1 MREFF
6 NTISKIIAGIFGSNI
21 PTEGEWNNIPEEPLT
36 PREQLMQRASRVLL
50 VGALLN
56 FLAGIIVILLA
67 ISAGTN
73 DSALFTSARNILL
86 SNYRISDD
94 TAILLVGAGL
104 LGNMA
109 ILLVLAVVI
118 IAQEFWTVI
127 VAIGL
132 TIINIVALV
141 AFGFIPAILSIV
153 PLGIVGV
160 MTLGDIRAFRSNPV
174 TLKELRGRMRGVRGF
189 AIITIFLS
197 LMSFFTILLYLLQVP
212 QGGVVVTGEL
222 GRLLFIGILFIELM
236 LIIFIV
242 PALTAGAITSER
254 ERKTYDLLQT
264 TLITKS
270 AFVVGKM
277 ESALGYIM
285 LLLLS
290 AIPLQSIAFLFG
302 GVSESELILALVVLT
317 VSAITLGAFGMF
329 FSSVTDRTLSATVR
343 AYTVAMII
351 TIGVP
356 ITAFIFLQ
364 GAYANVI
371 SNVATNIS
379 TNPVTE
385 AMYIYLDMIATSL
398 NPITAT
404 IYSQQMLI
412 DHQQLLVMRV
422 TLSSNGTSI
431 PVLSPW
437 VILTITYLST
447 TALLVMFS
455 VRRMERQG
463 E

>member
-1 MREFF
+1 MREFL
-6 NTISKIIAGIFGSNI
+6 NTLRKLIANIFGSNV
-21 PTEGEWNNIPEEPLT
+21 PTDDDWRNIPEEPLT
-36 PREQLMQRASRVLL
+36 PREVLLRRASRIML
-50 VGALLN
+50 VGAVVN
-56 FLAGIIVILLA
+56 FIVGIIVIGLA
-67 ISAGTN
+67 VSAGTN
-73 DSALFTSARNILL
+73 DASLFTQLRGVLL
-86 SNYRISDD
+86 TNYLISDD
-94 TAILLVGAGL
+94 TAVLLIGAGI

-109 ILLVLAVVI
+109 ALLVLAVVI

-127 VAIGL
+127 VAWILTIVNIIGL
-132 TIINIVALV
+132 LV
-141 AFGFIPAILSIV
+141 TGFTPAILTIV
-153 PLGIVGV
+153 PLLIVGV
-160 MTLGDIRAFRSNPV
+160 MTIRDLRAFRGNPV
-174 TLKELRGRMRGVRGF
+174 MIKELRGRMRGVRGF

-264 TLITKS
+264 TLITKAS
-270 AFVVGKM
+270 FVIGKM

-302 GVSESELILALVVLT
+302 GVSESELILALVVLA

-356 ITAFIFLQ
+356 IVAFIFFQ
-364 GAYANVI
+364 GAYGNVI
-371 SNVATNIS
+371 NNVATNLS
-379 TNPVTE
+379 TNPITE
-385 AMYIYLDMIATSL
+385 ATYIYLDMIATSL

-437 VILTITYLST
+437 VLLTVTYLSV

-463 E
+463 G

>member
-1 MREFF
+1 MREFID
-6 NTISKIIAGIFGSNI
+6 TIRNIIAGIFGTNI
-21 PTEGEWNNIPEEPLT
+21 PTEENWRNIPEEALT
-36 PREQLMQRASRVLL
+36 PRELLLRRASRIMLL
-50 VGALLN
+50 GAILN
-56 FLAGIIVILLA
+56 LIAGVIVIMLG

-73 DSALFTSARNILL
+73 DSSLFTSVRGILL
-86 SNYRISDD
+86 TNYVISDD
-94 TAILLVGAGL
+94 TAVLLVGAGI

-109 ILLVLAVVI
+109 ILLILSVVI
-118 IAQEFWTVI
+118 IAQEFWMI
-127 VAIGL
+127 LVAIAL
-132 TIINIVALV
+132 TIVNVIAFFTFGFLPAALTAIPLV
-141 AFGFIPAILSIV
+141 AV
-153 PLGIVGV
+153 GI
-160 MTLGDIRAFRSNPV
+160 MTLSDIRAFRSNPV

-264 TLITKS
+264 TLITKAS
-270 AFVVGKM
+270 FVVGKM

-302 GVSESELILALVVLT
+302 GVSESELILALVVLA

-356 ITAFIFLQ
+356 IGAFIFFN

-385 AMYIYLDMIATSL
+385 ATYIYLDMIATSL

-437 VILTITYLST
+437 VLLTITYLSV
-447 TALLVMFS
+447 TALLVMLS

>member
-6 NTISKIIAGIFGSNI
+6 NTLRKLIANIFGNNI
-21 PTEGEWNNIPEEPLT
+21 PTEEDWQTIPEEALT
-36 PREQLMQRASRVLL
+36 PREQLLRRASRVML
-50 VGALLN
+50 VGAVVN
-56 FLAGIIVILLA
+56 VIAGIIVVILA

-73 DSALFTSARNILL
+73 DATLFTSARDILL
-86 SNYRISDD
+86 TNFLISDD
-94 TAILLVGAGL
+94 TAVLLVSAGI

-109 ILLVLAVVI
+109 MLLVLSVVI
-118 IAQEFWTVI
+118 IAQEFWTVV
-127 VAIGL
+127 VAWIL
-132 TIINIVALV
+132 TIANVIALL
-141 AFGFIPAILSIV
+141 AFGFMPAILTIV
-153 PLGIVGV
+153 PLVIVGV
-160 MTLGDIRAFRSNPV
+160 MTIRDLGAFRANPV
-174 TLKELRGRMRGVRGF
+174 MLKELRGRMRGVRGF

-212 QGGVVVTGEL
+212 SGGVVVTGEL

-264 TLITKS
+264 TLITKAS
-270 AFVVGKM
+270 FVVGKM

-343 AYTVAMII
+343 SYTVAMII

-356 ITAFIFLQ
+356 IAAYILFQ
-364 GAYANVI
+364 GAYGNVI
-371 SNVATNIS
+371 NNVASNVGA
-379 TNPVTE
+379 NPVTE
-385 AMYIYLDMIATSL
+385 AAYIYLDMIATSL

-437 VILTITYLST
+437 VLLTVTYLSV

-463 E
+463 G

>member
-1 MREFF
+1 MRDFLDTF
-6 NTISKIIAGIFGSNI
+6 RRLLAGIFGSNI
-21 PTEGEWNNIPEEPLT
+21 PTEADWRNIPEELLT
-36 PREQLMQRASRVLL
+36 PREHLMRRSSRVML
-50 VGALLN
+50 VGVVMNLIASVLV
-56 FLAGIIVILLA
+56 FGLA
-67 ISAGTN
+67 IVAGTQN
-73 DSALFTSARNILL
+73 SALFTSIREVLL
-86 SNYRISDD
+86 TNYLVSDD
-94 TAILLVGAGL
+94 TAVLLVGAGL

-109 ILLVLAVVI
+109 ILLVLVVVI

-127 VAIGL
+127 VAIALLVVNGVALFALGFTPSVL
-132 TIINIVALV
+132 TII
-141 AFGFIPAILSIV
+141 
-153 PLGIVGV
+153 PLAIVGA
-160 MTLGDIRAFRSNPV
+160 MTLRDLRAFRGNPV

-189 AIITIFLS
+189 AIITIFLG

-212 QGGVVVTGEL
+212 AGGVVVTGEL
-222 GRLLFIGILFIELM
+222 GRLLFVGILFIELM

-242 PALTAGAITSER
+242 PALTAGAITTER

-270 AFVVGKM
+270 AFVIGKM

-302 GVSESELILALVVLT
+302 GVSESELILALVVLA

-343 AYTVAMII
+343 SYTVAMMI
-351 TIGVP
+351 TVGVP
-356 ITAFIFLQ
+356 IVAFMFFR

-371 SNVATNIS
+371 SNVATNLGN
-379 TNPVTE
+379 NPVTE
-385 AMYIYLDMIATSL
+385 AAYIYLDMIATSL

-412 DHQQLLVMRV
+412 DHQQLVFMRV
-422 TLSSNGTSI
+422 TLASNGTTI

-437 VILTITYLST
+437 VLLTVTYLT
-447 TALLVMFS
+447 VTALLVMIS
-455 VRRMERQG
+455 IRRMERQG